1 VGSSPGRAE
10 WSRERSLNS
19 RSHRCS
25 KTGSRDIRWPPTR
38 HFAVRPHGN
47 GPHAGYVELNHDF
60 LFGTGEIGNAASDR
74 MLPAKFQR
82 GKAFAKGAPENPFN
96 ICGIGAEFTRQY
108 CSSPKRALR
117 RHSPPHP
124 ALSAPKGGEG
134 NDSLSNTCRRF
145 TGPCRPRLP
154 WRGRRPPAACRRPS
168 PRASALPRPRSVG
181 YLGAASW
188 RRRAGP
194 CPGAPP

>member
-1 VGSSPGRAE
+1 MV
-10 WSRERSLNS
+10 SRTLAKFSITSLFQNRITRYPLAANSAFRCASAWERSACWLPS
-19 RSHRCS
+19 SSITTFFSGQAKSAMRR
-25 KTGSRDIRWPPTR
+25 
-38 HFAVRPHGN
+38 
-47 GPHAGYVELNHDF
+47 
-60 LFGTGEIGNAASDR
+60 SDR

-181 YLGAASW
+181 CRGAASW